1 MSQLRVLIVGASIA
15 GPTAAYWF
23 AKAGASVTVIERF
36 PALRTNGHNIDI
48 RVAGVTVMRK
58 MPGMEAAVRAK
69 KADIEGISFVDPE
82 GRAYGTIRPTGNPDK
97 QSLISEYEIAR
108 GDLSRIL
115 YDMTKEN
122 ENINYVFGE
131 QVASIQQGPSDD
143 GPITVDFTGSLPSAQ
158 FDLVVACDGATSTTR
173 SIGLGCGSRDHI
185 ISTNSWISFFS
196 TDQDLGQSTKIGEEH
211 SAIRGRFMAI
221 GADAGGGTKIS
232 FMGCN
237 PRSDME
243 SILPF
248 RKALQK
254 GEDAVKDYICQHY
267 QGVGWKANEA
277 LKCMLMSDD
286 FYATELLQVKLPT
299 LSKGRFVLVGDA
311 GYAPG
316 PTGTGTTL
324 AMVGA
329 YLLAGEVCKHKGNL
343 KAALAGYETQ
353 MRPLINDLQKIPPL
367 VPTLLA
373 PQSAWGLWLRNWI
386 FAFVCWTK
394 VLEIVGRFLGSA
406 FASSDEFPL
415 ADYEWVA

>member
-1 MSQLRVLIVGASIA
+1 MSQLKVLIVGASIA

-23 AKAGASVTVIERF
+23 AKAGANVTVIERF

-58 MPGMEAAVRAK
+58 MPGMEAAVRAN
-69 KADIEGISFVDPE
+69 KADIEGISFVDAE
-82 GRAYGTIRPTGNPDK
+82 GRAYGTIKPTGDPDK
-97 QSLISEYEIAR
+97 QSLVSEYEIAR
-108 GDLSRIL
+108 GDLSRVL
-115 YDMTKEN
+115 YDMTKDN
-122 ENINYVFGE
+122 ENIKYVFGE
-131 QVASIQQGPSDD
+131 QVASIQQGLTED
-143 GPITVDFTGSLPSAQ
+143 GPVTVGFTGSLPTAQ
-158 FDLVVACDGATSTTR
+158 FDLVVACDGATSRTR
-173 SIGLGCGSRDHI
+173 SIGLGCGSRDYI
-185 ISTNSWISFFS
+185 VSTNSWISFFS
-196 TDQDLGQSTKIGEEH
+196 TDQDLSQRSKIGEAH
-211 SAIRGRFMAI
+211 SAVGGRFMAV
-221 GADAGGGTKIS
+221 GADAAGGTRIS

-248 RKALQK
+248 RKAMQK

-267 QGVGWKANEA
+267 QSVGWKANLA
-277 LKCMLMSDD
+277 LKCMLMSND

-324 AMVGA
+324 AIVGA
-329 YLLAGEVCKHKGNL
+329 YVLAGEVCKHKGNL
-343 KAALAGYETQ
+343 DAALTGYEAQ

-367 VPTLLA
+367 IPTLLA
-373 PQSAWGLWLRNWI
+373 PQSAWGLWLRNQI
-386 FAFVCWTK
+386 FAFICW
-394 VLEIVGRFLGSA
+394 VRVFEIVEMFFGSA
-406 FASSDEFPL
+406 SASSDEFPL

>member
-1 MSQLRVLIVGASIA
+1 MSQLEVLIVGASIA

-23 AKAGASVTVIERF
+23 AKAGANVTVIERF

-58 MPGMEAAVRAK
+58 MPGMEAAVRAN
-69 KADIEGISFVDPE
+69 KADIEGISFVDAK
-82 GRAYGTIRPTGNPDK
+82 GRAYGTIKPTGNPDK
-97 QSLISEYEIAR
+97 QSLVSEYEIAR

-115 YDMTKEN
+115 YDMTKDN

-131 QVASIQQGPSDD
+131 QVASIQQGPTED
-143 GPITVDFTGSLPSAQ
+143 GPVTVEFTGSLPTAQ
-158 FDLVVACDGATSTTR
+158 FDLVVACDGATSRTR

-185 ISTNSWISFFS
+185 VSTNSWISFFS
-196 TDQDLGQSTKIGEEH
+196 TDQDLGQRTKIGEAH
-211 SAIRGRFMAI
+211 SAVGGRFMAV
-221 GADAGGGTKIS
+221 GADAAGGSRIS

-248 RKALQK
+248 RKAMQK
-254 GEDAVKDYICQHY
+254 GEDAVKDYICQLY
-267 QGVGWKANEA
+267 QGVGWKANMA
-277 LKCMLMSDD
+277 LKCMLMSND
-286 FYATELLQVKLPT
+286 FYATELVQVKLPT

-324 AMVGA
+324 AIVGA

-343 KAALAGYETQ
+343 DAALGGYEAQ

-367 VPTLLA
+367 IPTLLA
-373 PQSAWGLWLRNWI
+373 PQSAWGLWLRNQI
-386 FAFVCWTK
+386 FAFICWTR
-394 VLEIVGRFLGSA
+394 VFEIVEMFSGSA
-406 FASSDEFPL
+406 SASSDEFPL